1 MTTNLPNVPYSTQ
14 TAQGLNRQRQTR
26 LRADADA
33 MLRDMAFVLKMTQK
47 VRDEIHSE
55 QEQPEPACV

>member
-1 MTTNLPNVPYSTQ
+1 MTTNLQNFPQDTQ
-14 TAQGLNRQRQTR
+14 TTPSFARQRQTR

-47 VRDEIHSE
+47 IRDEIHSE
-55 QEQPEPACV
+55 QEQLEPACV